1 MRMPLVIAL
10 PLVALIVG
18 GCPGAAADAS
28 AAVERRALIQIGG
41 PRHVPSALDS
51 VPHPWPGRALCL
63 SAVGAALPV
72 VLVTL
77 PGHQD
82 SNRRPLFFGA
92 LAAEVITPAAGH
104 LYAGLTRRAGVG
116 MIARAVGF
124 GIAIAGGVNR
134 QSSEDLTY
142 ADLAALFGATMV
154 GVSAIWDVAVVPTD
168 VERRNRDWLDAHAS
182 VGLRALPDGLTP
194 ALAVTVRF

>member
-1 MRMPLVIAL
+1 MVAL
-10 PLVALIVG
+10 SLVALVVG
-18 GCPGAAADAS
+18 GCPGAAAGAT
-28 AAVERRALIQIGG
+28 AAVERKAIVQIGG

-51 VPHPWPGRALCL
+51 VPHPWPGRALLL
-63 SAVGAALPV
+63 SAAGAALPV

-82 SNRRPLFFGA
+82 SNRRPLFFSA
-92 LAAEVITPAAGH
+92 LAAEVVTPAAGH
-104 LYAGLTRRAGVG
+104 LYAGLTRRAGIG

-124 GIAIAGGVNR
+124 GVAIAGGVNR

-142 ADLAALFGATMV
+142 GDLAMLFGATMI
-154 GVSAIWDVAVVPTD
+154 GVSAIWDVAAVPSD

-182 VGLRALPDGLTP
+182 VGLRALPDGRAP
-194 ALAVTVRF
+194 ALAVIVRF